1 MDERMM
7 HPTPSWLAWYQRNI
21 ARARA
26 PSRVSV
32 YTSVYR
38 GEKHLPFVKF
48 VMNDDPLPTPPF
60 EWLKRLNIDQERWRA
75 HVASDLSKDSM
86 EYHQRFHNYPPVSLI
101 LPDSAGGEGDAGPVG
116 RQPPDGYNA
125 PAWGGWAACAVLVV
139 LLVLI
144 VRVTEKCFDRRL
156 FGYTRRDSLEWD
168 TPNVTATSLQQQSLD
183 VSNLPHLDDS
193 EFLTPNNHNPDLPPP
208 YTECAPNKETKAQK
222 LLHKLD
228 TEETPPPYSAC
239 VVAFSNKDLPTVHIH
254 REHTNEDPQT
264 SSEIDNVQNGLIE
277 DRQRMEVE
285 ANDYDEAM
293 RLKLV
298 FDNGRI
304 VERSIDVESA
314 ESVPDVV
321 ARVGETVIGKALD
334 DNVPCVDDNAT
345 SSQDKVIFV

>member
-38 GEKHLPFVKF
+38 GEKHLPFVK
-48 VMNDDPLPTPPF
+48 L
-60 EWLKRLNIDQERWRA
+60 
-75 HVASDLSKDSM
+75 DSM

-116 RQPPDGYNA
+116 RQPPEGYNA

-156 FGYTRRDSLEWD
+156 FG
-168 TPNVTATSLQQQSLD
+168 LQQQSLD

-285 ANDYDEAM
+285 PNDYDEAM

-321 ARVGETVIGKALD
+321 AQVGETVIGKALD